1 MFVSWN
7 PLPLGAP
14 MGAGEA
20 ASNEPLMLSFPQCLT
35 ESPHDPSFSKNVHQ
49 LFKQIRKL
57 PDITPEHL
65 ECLNVS
71 VEYDVPLD
79 NFLPAYPPKP
89 HTNPSLPET
98 TSSTVVPLVP
108 APPAPAYL
116 PDENG
121 EGRRDKT
128 FSERKKELELSNDL
142 AFQGMQRIRRDI
154 KLGHFYRFY
163 HSLELV
169 VGYYNP
175 KDCAFT
181 GMPERF
187 REELVKNFIE
197 PICWGYNTC
206 LLPPRAAPKVQYQKT
221 RFMTRL
227 DFFGYVNPVLQAERK
242 LGIVEGPLFAIQC
255 RHEDHFV
262 YPGGPQCRE
271 DSPPPSPPPRDEV
284 LVQENPKSPV
294 SCPDEDTPM
303 KEGAS
308 TVTTGR
314 DSSIRNSSSSDNN
327 GDNSSDDS
335 TSKNSQEVPSTT
347 GKQLELETAEGQ
359 EQEQEHL
366 LKLSASR
373 LKAAKRNEEQRIR
386 IKKGSWPQGDVWD
399 VLKEVGGLL
408 CTAQERRKG
417 GKGADGV
424 GRGKVE
430 KRTRYRAVGRESTW
444 WDDIFLISSVHRHIS
459 FTHVHIAAPYL
470 HFLEKGNLP
479 NPNHELIKDEK
490 SEWCDLKM
498 RKSRWFDLGNPND
511 RVEAAKLTSGVL
523 AFLLRNEDSS

>member
-7 PLPLGAP
+7 ILPLNNPVGA
-14 MGAGEA
+14 EEI
-20 ASNEPLMLSFPQCLT
+20 ASHEPLMLSFPQCLT
-35 ESPHDPSFSKNVHQ
+35 KSPHDPTFSKNVHQ

-71 VEYDVPLD
+71 VEYDVPLG
-79 NFLPAYPPKP
+79 NFLPAYPPHP
-89 HTNPSLPET
+89 HTTPSQPESTAT
-98 TSSTVVPLVP
+98 TAASSS
-108 APPAPAYL
+108 PAYF

-121 EGRRDKT
+121 EGRRDKI

-142 AFQGMQRIRRDI
+142 AFQALQRIRRDV
-154 KLGHFYRFY
+154 KLGHFFRFY

-169 VGYYNP
+169 VAYYNP

-181 GMPERF
+181 GMPEKF

-206 LLPPRAAPKVQYQKT
+206 LLSPRAAPKVQFQKT

-227 DFFGYVNPVLQAERK
+227 DLFGYVNPVLQAERK
-242 LGIVEGPLFAIQC
+242 MGMVEGPLFAIQC

-262 YPGGPQCRE
+262 YPGGPQCKE
-271 DSPPPSPPPRDEV
+271 DSPPPSPPPHDEV
-284 LVQENPKSPV
+284 QVQENLKS
-294 SCPDEDTPM
+294 DTDGDVPM
-303 KEGAS
+303 KEGSSA
-308 TVTTGR
+308 TTTG
-314 DSSIRNSSSSDNN
+314 SNSSS
-327 GDNSSDDS
+327 GNSSGSDPDGDSGNDDS
-335 TSKNSQEVPSTT
+335 TSKYSREPPTT
-347 GKQLELETAEGQ
+347 AGEQLELEAAEKR
-359 EQEQEHL
+359 EQDRL
-366 LKLSASR
+366 LKLSQSR
-373 LKAAKRNEEQRIR
+373 LKAAKRNEEQKIR

-417 GKGADGV
+417 GKGADGI
-424 GRGKVE
+424 GKGKVE
-430 KRTRYRAVGRESTW
+430 RKTRYRAVGRESTW

-459 FTHVHIAAPYL
+459 FTHLHIAAPYL
-470 HFLEKGNLP
+470 HFLEKGSLP

-490 SEWCDLKM
+490 SEWCDLKL
-498 RKSRWFDLGNPND
+498 RKTRWFDLGNPTD
-511 RVEAAKLTSGVL
+511 RVEAARLISGML
-523 AFLLRNEDSS
+523 AFLLRNEDSV